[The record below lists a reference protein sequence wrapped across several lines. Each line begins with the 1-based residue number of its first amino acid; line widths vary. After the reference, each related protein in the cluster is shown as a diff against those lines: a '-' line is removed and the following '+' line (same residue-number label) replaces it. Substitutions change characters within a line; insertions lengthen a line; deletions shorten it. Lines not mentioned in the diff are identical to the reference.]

1 MRILTNEAYEKTQDE
16 LDRQKRDAR
25 DARALI
31 ESADKKRARFG
42 AFYGT
47 NDWKKL
53 RTIARRRDND
63 IDVWVYIKYG
73 AIEHT
78 GAAVHHIIPIADDWD
93 KRLLLDNL
101 VTVSSTSHA
110 EIERL
115 YSMGGEYK
123 QVCQR
128 LLREAVR
135 DLNYLAEHD
144 DIEDIDNDL

>member
-1 MRILTNEAYEKTQDE
+1 MNENENEKYEKTREE
-16 LDRQKRDAR
+16 LDRQRRDAR

-78 GAAVHHIIPIADDWD
+78 GAAVHHIIPIADEWD
-93 KRLLLDNL
+93 KRLSLDNL

-115 YSMGGEYK
+115 YAMGGEYK
-123 QVCQR
+123 TTCQR
-128 LLREAVR
+128 LLRDAVR
-135 DLNYLAEHD
+135 DLSYLAEHD

>member
-1 MRILTNEAYEKTQDE
+1 MRRLTNETYEKTQDE
-16 LDRQKRDAR
+16 LDRQTRDAR
-25 DARALI
+25 DARRLI
-31 ESADKKRARFG
+31 ESADKKKTLLS

-47 NDWKKL
+47 NDWKKM
-53 RTIARRRDND
+53 RTIARHRDND
-63 IDVWVYIKYG
+63 IDVWVYIRYG

-78 GAAVHHIIPIADDWD
+78 GSAVHHIIPVADDWD

-135 DLNYLAEHD
+135 DLNYLAEHA
-144 DIEDIDNDL
+144 EDIDDDL